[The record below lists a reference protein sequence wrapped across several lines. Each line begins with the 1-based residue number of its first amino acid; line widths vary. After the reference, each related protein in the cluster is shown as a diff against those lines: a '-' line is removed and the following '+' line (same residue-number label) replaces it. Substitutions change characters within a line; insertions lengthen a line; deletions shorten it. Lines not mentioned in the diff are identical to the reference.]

1 MLVSNSSMAVDP
13 FRPVVAAAAAVL
25 VATGIAHADTADDQ
39 FLGLLSNHGLNVG
52 PPEQMI
58 AVAHKRC
65 DANDLSRADWFTMR
79 YLGRPSPFVVA
90 VSRINVQLQ
99 SQGLTPDQVV
109 QFMRDAVTVYCPD
122 TNG

>member
-1 MLVSNSSMAVDP
+1 VLVSNSKMAVLP

-25 VATGIAHADTADDQ
+25 AAAGIAHADTGDDQ
-39 FLGLLSNHGLNVG
+39 FLGLLSNDGLSAG

-58 AVAHKRC
+58 AIAHRRC
-65 DANDLSRADWFTMR
+65 DANGLSRADWFTLR

-90 VSRINVQLQ
+90 VSKINVNLQ
-99 SQGLTPDQVV
+99 SQGLTPDQAV
-109 QFMRDAVTVYCPD
+109 QFMRDAVAVYCQG